1 MPEST
6 AYALQGEQPKESG
19 VTAGAGRLL
28 QNRLVLVEDLWQ
40 TVLRSECPPEQ
51 SARLLRLKQLSDPVA
66 LEGRDGDSTSEAI
79 IELLSLI
86 HISEPTRPY

>member
-40 TVLRSECPPEQ
+40 TVLRSECLQ
-51 SARLLRLKQLSDPVA
+51 NKVLAYYD
-66 LEGRDGDSTSEAI
+66 
-79 IELLSLI
+79 
-86 HISEPTRPY
+86 